1 MKILQY
7 FKKIKLLSLFKR
19 KQPPTKVDAEIK
31 KNPYELVWYRQGWSE
46 QKTAKN
52 NSKFWEW
59 EWENNSKNYNKNNG

>member
-31 KNPYELVWYRQGWSE
+31 KIHTS
-46 QKTAKN
+46 
-52 NSKFWEW
+52 
-59 EWENNSKNYNKNNG
+59 